1 MCGHCAKERG
11 CSGYSSYGGNRM
23 HDILLDSDVIIEI
36 LRGNE
41 EVTEEVIGL
50 GKSGRA
56 VLYTPVSKAEIYH
69 GIREGE
75 TGKAEALFSGCRSVP
90 ITDEIGEKAG
100 HYLRQFR
107 KSHGTD
113 IADALIAAAAYV
125 NNAELFTFNHK
136 HFPMRDIKLH
146 KTAK

>member
-1 MCGHCAKERG
+1 
-11 CSGYSSYGGNRM
+11 M
-23 HDILLDSDVIIEI
+23 HDVLLDCDDIIAI

-41 EVTEEVIGL
+41 EVLEEVISL

-56 VLYTPVSKAEIYH
+56 LLYTPISKAEIYH

-75 TGKAEALFSGCRSVP
+75 TSKAEALFSGCMSVP

-100 HYLRQFR
+100 RYLSQFH

-113 IADALIAAAAYV
+113 IADALIAAAAFI
-125 NNAELFTFNHK
+125 NKADLFTFNHK
-136 HFPMRDIKLH
+136 HFPMKDLKLH
-146 KTAK
+146 KLK

>member
-1 MCGHCAKERG
+1 MP
-11 CSGYSSYGGNRM
+11 
-23 HDILLDSDVIIEI
+23 DILLDSDVIIEI

-41 EVTEEVIGL
+41 EVAEEVIGL

-56 VLYTPVSKAEIYH
+56 MLYTPVSKAEIYH

-75 TGKAEALFSGCRSVP
+75 TGKAETLFSGCRSVL

-100 HYLRQFR
+100 RYLRQFH

-113 IADALIAAAAYV
+113 IADALIAAAACV
-125 NNAELFTFNHK
+125 NNAEFFTLNHK
-136 HFPMRDIKLH
+136 HFPMKDVKIYKIP
-146 KTAK
+146 